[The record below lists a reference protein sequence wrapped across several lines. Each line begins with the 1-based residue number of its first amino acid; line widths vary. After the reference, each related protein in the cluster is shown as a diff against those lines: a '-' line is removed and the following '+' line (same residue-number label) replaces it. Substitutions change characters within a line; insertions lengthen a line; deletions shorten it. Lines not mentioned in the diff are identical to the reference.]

1 MLEEKLKEVDEE
13 AKGSDKDDV
22 RWRFVNLCLR
32 RLQSL
37 RNALEAA
44 KTDQEAMIGVRQ
56 QKEVRISGLS
66 VKELLKN
73 DDVSSR

>member
-1 MLEEKLKEVDEE
+1 MLEEKLKEIDDEE

-37 RNALEAA
+37 RAALEAA

-56 QKEVRISGLS
+56 QKEVRIRDLS
-66 VKELLKN
+66 LQGIV
-73 DDVSSR
+73 